1 MENYEKFK
9 LNEDAQ
15 KKLEKHGFKHIFDE
29 ERELYSIVSIN
40 PNKDGKI
47 DYIFNYDIEDGEYF
61 TYLLNVQVEDLIA
74 SNKIINNF
82 ENNSNYNDYDITLNL
97 DHDGFYVA
105 LNKEDEINKDKQFAI
120 LVESNVVD
128 EDVDLTIRNRAFN
141 VKHFDVDTI
150 FSDIKDPSEFLNY
163 NEVERDYDLSI
174 EDYPYYSHRTN
185 ITSYL
190 KPNNEQRV
198 SLKDEAYCIH
208 EMKFSDLEN
217 TDFLAKPLELFN
229 EKSIVEKY
237 NDILENPKEQDIVN
251 MLIEE
256 KVIDSEKYNKL
267 REENK
272 EQEFINAVSSVNNK
286 EQDQGLIR

>member
-9 LNEDAQ
+9 LNKPAQ
-15 KKLEKHGFKHIFDE
+15 EKLEKHNLKHIFDE

-47 DYIFNYDIEDGEYF
+47 DNIFNYDIEDAEYF

-74 SNKIINNF
+74 SVKIINNF
-82 ENNSNYNDYDITLNL
+82 ENNDNYKDFDIYLNL
-97 DHDGFYVA
+97 DINGFYVA

-150 FSDIKDPSEFLNY
+150 FSDIEDFSEFSEY
-163 NEVERDYDLSI
+163 NKVETVYDLDV
-174 EDYPYYSHRTN
+174 EDYPNYYHITN
-185 ITSYL
+185 VTTYL
-190 KPNNEQRV
+190 KPNNKQDV
-198 SLKDEAYCIH
+198 SLKDEAYCRY
-208 EMKFSDLEN
+208 EMKFNDLEN

-229 EKSIVEKY
+229 EKSIVRKY
-237 NDILENPKEQDIVN
+237 EDVMENPKEQDIVN

-267 REENK
+267 REEKK
-272 EQEFINAVSSVNNK
+272 EQDFVNAVSSVNNK